1 MNNLNDALVFGIR
14 LSTLIKAE
22 QFDDNLFKGEV
33 FGCHLPDW
41 IKTAASHKTTLV
53 NSKTTHKGKTTKYTS
68 GSRVHTRNT
77 TDSNVQ

>member
-22 QFDDNLFKGEV
+22 QFDDDLFKGEL

-41 IKTAASHKTTLV
+41 IKTVASDKTPLA
-53 NSKTTHKGKTTKYTS
+53 NSKTTRKGKTTKYTS

-77 TDSNVQ
+77 TDSSVP

>member
-14 LSTLIKAE
+14 LSTLIKAG
-22 QFDDNLFKGEV
+22 QFDDDLFKGEV

-41 IKTAASHKTTLV
+41 IKTAASNKTPLA

-77 TDSNVQ
+77 TDSSVP